1 MALFSKKTKKKSSSV
16 AKERLKLV
24 LIHDRAGT
32 SPSSNVME
40 MLRKEIIQ
48 VISKYFDVEE
58 DEFDV
63 GIKNTT
69 DSASGSAETRLTADI
84 PIRRVKNLGRNKY

>member
-1 MALFSKKTKKKSSSV
+1 MARKQNSSSSI
-16 AKERLKLV
+16 ARERLKLV

-40 MLRKEIIQ
+40 MLRKDIVS

-58 DEFDV
+58 DDFDV
-63 GIKNTT
+63 EIKHSS
-69 DSASGSAETRLTADI
+69 DMQSGSNETRLTTNI
-84 PIRRVKNLGRNKY
+84 PIRRIKSLGPNRY